1 MKGSINFFDEFFK
14 DSLGCTFAELFPN
27 TDSESCSHYYS
38 ESSVMDSTGH
48 VETVVNDNGKV
59 KRYSGYAPSFDSA
72 VQLSREALAQ
82 GKLPNRLPAAYMR
95 GTVLPHT
102 DGFILKD
109 GSLKIECSLLKVS
122 EDRISVAY
130 DNGVLTIDVAEDTT
144 EPENQIILFKGI
156 KETRGAM
163 HREIILDPKDW
174 DGESKDVKVS
184 FSDGVLTII
193 LPKSNKPET
202 KVNLFGKGKE
212 IEVLPNNTTPQIT
225 DSNSEPTSGSD
236 SNPGSDTDVNESSG
250 E

>member
-1 MKGSINFFDEFFK
+1 MKGSINFFDEFFR

-72 VQLSREALAQ
+72 VQASREALAQ
-82 GKLPNRLPAAYMR
+82 GKVPNRLPAAYMR
-95 GTVLPHT
+95 GTILPHT
-102 DGFILKD
+102 DGFILED

-122 EDRISVAY
+122 EDRISVSY
-130 DNGVLTIDVAEDTT
+130 DNGVLTIDVAEDTS

-156 KETRGAM
+156 KNTSGAM
-163 HREIILDPKDW
+163 HREIVLDPKDW

-184 FSDGVLTII
+184 FNNGILTII
-193 LPKSNKPET
+193 LPKSNKSET
-202 KVNLFGKGKE
+202 KINLFGKNKE
-212 IEVLPNNTTPQIT
+212 TEVLPDKAASQIT
-225 DSNSEPTSGSD
+225 DSSSK
-236 SNPGSDTDVNESSG
+236 SDTD
-250 E
+250 

>member
-1 MKGSINFFDEFFK
+1 MKGSINFFDEFFR

-59 KRYSGYAPSFDSA
+59 KRYSGYAPSVDSA
-72 VQLSREALAQ
+72 VQASREALAQ
-82 GKLPNRLPAAYMR
+82 GKVPNRLPAAYMR
-95 GTVLPHT
+95 GTILPHT
-102 DGFILKD
+102 DGFIIED

-122 EDRISVAY
+122 EDRISVSY
-130 DNGVLTIDVAEDTT
+130 DNGVLTIDVAEDTS

-156 KETRGAM
+156 KNTSGAM
-163 HREIILDPKDW
+163 HREIVLDPKDW

-184 FSDGVLTII
+184 FNNGILTII

-202 KVNLFGKGKE
+202 KINLFGKNKE
-212 IEVLPNNTTPQIT
+212 TEVLPDKAASQIT
-225 DSNSEPTSGSD
+225 DSSSK
-236 SNPGSDTDVNESSG
+236 SDTD
-250 E
+250 

>member
-1 MKGSINFFDEFFK
+1 MKGSINFFDEFFR

-72 VQLSREALAQ
+72 VQASREALAQ
-82 GKLPNRLPAAYMR
+82 GKVPNRLPAAYMR
-95 GTVLPHT
+95 GTILPHT
-102 DGFILKD
+102 DGFILED

-122 EDRISVAY
+122 EDRISVSY
-130 DNGVLTIDVAEDTT
+130 DNGVLTIDVAEDPS

-156 KETRGAM
+156 KNTSGAM
-163 HREIILDPKDW
+163 HREIVLDPKDW

-184 FSDGVLTII
+184 FNNGILTII

-202 KVNLFGKGKE
+202 KINLFGKNKE
-212 IEVLPNNTTPQIT
+212 TEVLPDKAASQIT
-225 DSNSEPTSGSD
+225 DSSSK
-236 SNPGSDTDVNESSG
+236 SDTD
-250 E
+250 

>member
-1 MKGSINFFDEFFK
+1 MKGSINFFDEFFR
-14 DSLGCTFAELFPN
+14 DSLGCTFAELFPD
-27 TDSESCSHYYS
+27 TDSCSHYYS

-72 VQLSREALAQ
+72 VQASREALAQ
-82 GKLPNRLPAAYMR
+82 GKVPNRLPAAYMR

-130 DNGVLTIDVAEDTT
+130 DNGVLTIDVAEDTS

-156 KETRGAM
+156 KNTSGAM
-163 HREIILDPKDW
+163 HREIVLDPKDW

-184 FSDGVLTII
+184 FNNGILTII

-202 KVNLFGKGKE
+202 KINLFGKNKE
-212 IEVLPNNTTPQIT
+212 TEVLPDKAASQIT
-225 DSNSEPTSGSD
+225 DSSSK
-236 SNPGSDTDVNESSG
+236 SDTD
-250 E
+250 

>member
-1 MKGSINFFDEFFK
+1 MKGSINFFDEFFR
-14 DSLGCTFAELFPN
+14 DSLGCTFAELFPD
-27 TDSESCSHYYS
+27 TDSCSHYYS

-72 VQLSREALAQ
+72 VQASREALAQ
-82 GKLPNRLPAAYMR
+82 GKVPNRLPAAYMR

-130 DNGVLTIDVAEDTT
+130 DNGVLTIDVAEDTS

-156 KETRGAM
+156 KNTSGAM
-163 HREIILDPKDW
+163 HREIVLDPKDW

-184 FSDGVLTII
+184 FNNGILTII

-202 KVNLFGKGKE
+202 KINLFGKNKE
-212 IEVLPNNTTPQIT
+212 TEALPDKAASQIT
-225 DSNSEPTSGSD
+225 DSSSK
-236 SNPGSDTDVNESSG
+236 SDTN
-250 E
+250 

>member
-1 MKGSINFFDEFFK
+1 MKGSINFFDEFFR

-27 TDSESCSHYYS
+27 TDSKSCSHYYS

-156 KETRGAM
+156 KNTSSAM
-163 HREIILDPKDW
+163 HREIVLDPKDW

-184 FSDGVLTII
+184 FNNGILTII

-202 KVNLFGKGKE
+202 KINLFGKSKE
-212 IEVLPNNTTPQIT
+212 TEVLPDKVASQII
-225 DSNSEPTSGSD
+225 DSSSK
-236 SNPGSDTDVNESSG
+236 SDTDESSG
-250 E
+250 N

>member
-1 MKGSINFFDEFFK
+1 MKGSINFFDEFFR

-27 TDSESCSHYYS
+27 TDSKSCSHYYS

-72 VQLSREALAQ
+72 VQASREALAQ
-82 GKLPNRLPAAYMR
+82 GKVPNRLPAAYMR
-95 GTVLPHT
+95 GTILPHT
-102 DGFILKD
+102 DGFIIED

-122 EDRISVAY
+122 EDRISVSY
-130 DNGVLTIDVAEDTT
+130 DNGVLTIDVAEDTS

-156 KETRGAM
+156 KNTSGAM
-163 HREIILDPKDW
+163 HREIVLDPKDW

-184 FSDGVLTII
+184 FNNGILTII

-202 KVNLFGKGKE
+202 KINLFVKNKE
-212 IEVLPNNTTPQIT
+212 TEVLPDKAASQIT
-225 DSNSEPTSGSD
+225 DSSSK
-236 SNPGSDTDVNESSG
+236 SDTD
-250 E
+250 

>member
-1 MKGSINFFDEFFK
+1 MKGSINFFDEFFR
-14 DSLGCTFAELFPN
+14 DSLGCTFAELFPS

-72 VQLSREALAQ
+72 VQASREALAQ
-82 GKLPNRLPAAYMR
+82 GKVPNRLPAAYMR
-95 GTVLPHT
+95 GTILPHT
-102 DGFILKD
+102 DGFILED

-122 EDRISVAY
+122 EDRISVSY
-130 DNGVLTIDVAEDTT
+130 DNGVLTIDVAEDTS

-156 KETRGAM
+156 KNTSGAM
-163 HREIILDPKDW
+163 HREIVLDPKDW

-184 FSDGVLTII
+184 FNNGILTII

-202 KVNLFGKGKE
+202 KINLFGKNKE
-212 IEVLPNNTTPQIT
+212 TEVLPDKAASQIT
-225 DSNSEPTSGSD
+225 DSSSK
-236 SNPGSDTDVNESSG
+236 SDTD
-250 E
+250 

>member
-1 MKGSINFFDEFFK
+1 MKGSINFFDELFR
-14 DSLGCTFAELFPN
+14 DSLGCPFAELFPT

-72 VQLSREALAQ
+72 VQASREALAQ
-82 GKLPNRLPAAYMR
+82 GKVPNRLPAAYMR
-95 GTVLPHT
+95 GTILPHT
-102 DGFILKD
+102 DGFILED

-122 EDRISVAY
+122 EDRISVSY
-130 DNGVLTIDVAEDTT
+130 DNGVLTIDVAEDTS

-156 KETRGAM
+156 KNTSGAM
-163 HREIILDPKDW
+163 HREIVLDPKDW

-184 FSDGVLTII
+184 FNNGILTII

-202 KVNLFGKGKE
+202 KINLFGKNKE
-212 IEVLPNNTTPQIT
+212 TEVLPDKAASQIT
-225 DSNSEPTSGSD
+225 DSSSK
-236 SNPGSDTDVNESSG
+236 SDTD
-250 E
+250 

>member
-1 MKGSINFFDEFFK
+1 MKGSINFFDEFFR
-14 DSLGCTFAELFPN
+14 DSLGCTFAELFPD
-27 TDSESCSHYYS
+27 TDSCSHYYS

-72 VQLSREALAQ
+72 VQASREALAQ
-82 GKLPNRLPAAYMR
+82 GKVPNRLPAAYMR
-95 GTVLPHT
+95 GTMLPHT
-102 DGFILKD
+102 DGFILED

-130 DNGVLTIDVAEDTT
+130 DNGVLTIDVAEDTS

-156 KETRGAM
+156 KNTSGAM
-163 HREIILDPKDW
+163 HREIVLDPKDW

-184 FSDGVLTII
+184 FNNGILTII

-202 KVNLFGKGKE
+202 KINLFGKNKE
-212 IEVLPNNTTPQIT
+212 TEALPDKAASQIT
-225 DSNSEPTSGSD
+225 DSSSK
-236 SNPGSDTDVNESSG
+236 SDTD
-250 E
+250 

>member
-1 MKGSINFFDEFFK
+1 MKGSINFFDEFFR

-95 GTVLPHT
+95 GTILPHT

-122 EDRISVAY
+122 EDRISVDY
-130 DNGVLTIDVAEDTT
+130 DNAFELVSSTEDADAGSSAIITIDGINDPSFWDSPEDIYT
-144 EPENQIILFKGI
+144 NS
-156 KETRGAM
+156 
-163 HREIILDPKDW
+163 
-174 DGESKDVKVS
+174 GEYKS
-184 FSDGVLTII
+184 GYLNLNLT
-193 LPKSNKPET
+193 NGN
-202 KVNLFGKGKE
+202 KVN
-212 IEVLPNNTTPQIT
+212 V
-225 DSNSEPTSGSD
+225 DM
-236 SNPGSDTDVNESSG
+236 SSIDKWYEG
-250 E
+250 D